1 MKFPRRAF
9 VHLAVGAAALP
20 AVPRIARAQAYPS
33 RPVRIVVGFPAGGAT
48 DIQARLMGEW
58 LTERLGQQFI
68 VENKPGA
75 SGNIG
80 TETVAKAPAD
90 GYTLLQVVTPHAIN
104 AALYTNLSFDFIR
117 DIAPVIYAARL
128 AYVVVVNPSVPATTI
143 PELIAY
149 AKANPGKINYGSAG
163 QGTPQNIAC
172 ELFKMM
178 TGVNLVH
185 VPYKGG
191 APAVADLIAG
201 HVQVI
206 FAPVSESIQQIKAGK
221 LRALAVTTATRLDVL
236 PDVPTIADFVPGYE
250 ASGFAGIGVPRNT
263 PAEIIDMLNKE
274 INAGLAD
281 TKIKARIVE
290 LGGTVLGGTPA
301 EFGEDHL
308 GGHRKVGEGDQ
319 VRGHQGRIG
328 PVATG
333 FQILSLSRAR
343 TAPCPDHAAKSEI
356 KGLKPDNRGGEWA
369 STGVRDTWRLSL
381 TEWKRCAIV

>member
-1 MKFPRRAF
+1 MTFRRRAF
-9 VHLAVGAAALP
+9 VHLAVGTAALP
-20 AVPRIARAQAYPS
+20 LVSRSVLAQAYPS
-33 RPVRIVVGFPAGGAT
+33 RPARIVVGFPAGGAT
-48 DIQARLMGEW
+48 DIQGRLVGEW

-80 TETVAKAPAD
+80 TELVAKAPAD
-90 GYTLLQVVTPHAIN
+90 GYTLLTVVTPAAIN
-104 AALYTNLSFDFIR
+104 PALFSNLPFDFMR
-117 DIAPVIYAARL
+117 DMAPVIYLARL
-128 AYVVVVNPSVPATTI
+128 AYVVVVNPSVPVKTL

-206 FAPVSESIQQIKAGK
+206 FAPLSESIQQVQAGK
-221 LRALAVTTATRLDVL
+221 LRALAVTTTARLDVL
-236 PDVPTIADFVPGYE
+236 PDIPPIADFVPGYE
-250 ASGFAGIGVPRNT
+250 ASGFAGIGVPKGT
-263 PAEIIDMLNKE
+263 PAGIIELLNKE

-281 TKIKARIVE
+281 PKIRNRIVE

-301 EFGEDHL
+301 EFGKIISEATEKWA
-308 GGHRKVGEGDQ
+308 KV
-319 VRGHQGRIG
+319 IK
-328 PVATG
+328 
-333 FQILSLSRAR
+333 
-343 TAPCPDHAAKSEI
+343 AAGI
-356 KGLKPDNRGGEWA
+356 KAE
-369 STGVRDTWRLSL
+369 
-381 TEWKRCAIV
+381 

>member
-1 MKFPRRAF
+1 MTFRRRAF
-9 VHLAVGAAALP
+9 VHLAVGTAALP
-20 AVPRIARAQAYPS
+20 LVSRSVLAQAYPS
-33 RPVRIVVGFPAGGAT
+33 RPARIVVGFPAGGAT
-48 DIQARLMGEW
+48 DIQGRLVGEW

-80 TETVAKAPAD
+80 TETVAKAAPD
-90 GYTLLQVVTPHAIN
+90 GYTLLQVVTPNAIN
-104 AALYTNLSFDFIR
+104 AALYSNLSFNFIR
-117 DIAPVIYAARL
+117 DIAPVVCAARL
-128 AYVVVVNPSVPATTI
+128 AYVVVVNPSVPVKTL

-206 FAPVSESIQQIKAGK
+206 FAPLSESIQQVQAGK
-221 LRALAVTTATRLDVL
+221 LRALAVTTTARLDVL
-236 PDVPTIADFVPGYE
+236 PDIPPIADFVPGYE
-250 ASGFAGIGVPRNT
+250 ASGFAGIGVPKGT
-263 PAEIIDMLNKE
+263 PAGIIELLNKE

-281 TKIKARIVE
+281 PKIRNRIVE

-301 EFGEDHL
+301 EFGKIISEATEKWA
-308 GGHRKVGEGDQ
+308 KV
-319 VRGHQGRIG
+319 IK
-328 PVATG
+328 
-333 FQILSLSRAR
+333 
-343 TAPCPDHAAKSEI
+343 AAGI
-356 KGLKPDNRGGEWA
+356 KAE
-369 STGVRDTWRLSL
+369 
-381 TEWKRCAIV
+381 

>member
-1 MKFPRRAF
+1 MKFPRRTF
-9 VHLAVGAAALP
+9 VHLAASAAALP
-20 AVPRIARAQAYPS
+20 ALTPVARAQAWPS

-80 TETVAKAPAD
+80 TEMVAKAPAD
-90 GYTLLQVVTPHAIN
+90 GYTLLQVVTPAAIN
-104 AALYTNLSFDFIR
+104 AALYSNLGFDFIR

-128 AYVVVVNPSVPATTI
+128 AYVVVVNPSVPVTTL
-143 PELIAY
+143 PEFIAY

-191 APAVADLIAG
+191 APAVVDLIAN

-221 LRALAVTTATRLDVL
+221 LRALAVTTTTRLDVL
-236 PDVPTIADFVPGYE
+236 PDVPPVADFVPGYE
-250 ASGFAGIGVPRNT
+250 ASGFAGIGAPKAT
-263 PAEIIDMLNKE
+263 PVEIIDKLNKE
-274 INAGLAD
+274 LNAGLAD
-281 TKIKARIVE
+281 AKVKTRIVE
-290 LGGTVLGGTPA
+290 LGGTVMGGTPA
-301 EFGEDHL
+301 EFGKIIAEATEKWA
-308 GGHRKVGEGDQ
+308 KV
-319 VRGHQGRIG
+319 
-328 PVATG
+328 
-333 FQILSLSRAR
+333 
-343 TAPCPDHAAKSEI
+343 I
-356 KGLKPDNRGGEWA
+356 KFA
-369 STGVRDTWRLSL
+369 GVKA
-381 TEWKRCAIV
+381 E